1 MNHWWLSSLSCQCIH
16 ITWTHRKSGF
26 FFRFS
31 TDTFHICSKKGIHT
45 GNTDHHN
52 GRSLFTAIADFFY
65 CLRNLFQMTSRYDIG
80 LVHHQIEKTVIIF
93 PHGTDKRSISSTAA
107 RCHDQHDRIRHS
119 KSRSFY
125 SESFCSR

>member
-1 MNHWWLSSLSCQCIH
+1 MHHRRLSSFSCQRVH
-16 ITWTHRKSGF
+16 VAWSNRKSDS

-31 TDTFHICSKKGIHT
+31 AHTLHVRPKKSIYT